1 MKSILSMIGQY
12 KKQLFHV
19 KQLLFLFYANSLAFV
34 TTVFFVLP
42 DL

>member
-12 KKQLFHV
+12 KKAIV
-19 KQLLFLFYANSLAFV
+19 SCETIAFLFYANSLAFV